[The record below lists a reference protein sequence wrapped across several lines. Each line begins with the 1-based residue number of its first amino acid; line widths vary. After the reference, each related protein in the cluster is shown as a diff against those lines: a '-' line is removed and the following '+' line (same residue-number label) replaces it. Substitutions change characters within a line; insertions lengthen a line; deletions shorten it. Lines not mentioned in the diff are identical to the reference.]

1 MIPSK
6 SQDTFLLQQG
16 EFPGKGAS
24 VHAEIVGQLLA
35 VEGKVERSAALAD
48 GFVGKIGE
56 QLVPKRTAGHVLDLF
71 CQHQVFPGKDCDK
84 ILDQTLMKRAGLTAG
99 VEQIADIQKQDFTVF
114 CRNYAHLQRASGA
127 GIRFGEELSGF
138 RFPEDGPVSPEIFL
152 NNMHLSRQHKTHERK
167 NIPMA
172 ADELVFLTG
181 SVSVGETGEDGRNFF
196 RHHLVKK
203 GRG

>member
-1 MIPSK
+1 MIS
-6 SQDTFLLQQG
+6 SELQDPFLLQQG

-24 VHAEIVGQLLA
+24 VHAEIVGKLLA
-35 VEGKVERSAALAD
+35 VERKIEGSAALTD

-56 QLVPKRTAGHVLDLF
+56 QFVPKRTAGHVFDLF
-71 CQHQVFPGKDCDK
+71 CQHQVFAGKDRDK
-84 ILDQTLMKRAGLTAG
+84 ILDQALMKRTGLTAG
-99 VEQIADIQKQDFTVF
+99 VEQIPNIQKQDFAVSR
-114 CRNYAHLQRASGA
+114 RNHAHLQRASGA
-127 GIRFGEELSGF
+127 GIGFREELSGF